1 MESLV
6 LDMPITE
13 DNLLVFTHISTL
25 INALVSTTR
34 IEVFHNSDLI
44 GNGPNKVGK
53 E

>member
-6 LDMPITE
+6 LDMPIAE
-13 DNLLVFTHISTL
+13 DNLLMFTHLSTL
-25 INALVSTTR
+25 INALISTSR
-34 IEVFHNSDLI
+34 IDVFHNSDLI